1 MHVGSPLVNQHKPS
15 TRQPVT
21 FIYSTSIPQAWPQ
34 PLDPLHSVVL
44 SAGTATVPL
53 IVVLLLTGW
62 LRKIGLHKMQSR
74 SV

>member
-1 MHVGSPLVNQHKPS
+1 M
-15 TRQPVT
+15 T

-53 IVVLLLTGW
+53 IVVLLLMGW
-62 LRKIGLHKMQSR
+62 LRKSGLFASACGLGTAASETS
-74 SV
+74 SVQAK